1 MSIFAKE
8 GTPDDRASLD
18 YWHPAFIS
26 ALVMIVTVLLQ
37 SSERS
42 GLGAISGAA
51 ETFFGKNKAKGMD
64 AKLALI
70 TKICAIVFVVL
81 SIVMMFL
88 G

>member
-1 MSIFAKE
+1 MTVIQWIVGILLLIA
-8 GTPDDRASLD
+8 
-18 YWHPAFIS
+18 
-26 ALVMIVTVLLQ
+26 ALIMVVTVLLQ

-42 GLGAISGAA
+42 GLGAVSGAA

-64 AKLALI
+64 AKFALI
-70 TKICAIVFVVL
+70 TKICAGLFVVL

>member
-1 MSIFAKE
+1 MTVLHWIV
-8 GTPDDRASLD
+8 GILLL
-18 YWHPAFIS
+18 IS

-51 ETFFGKNKAKGMD
+51 ETFFGKNKAMGLD

-70 TKICAIVFVVL
+70 TIICAIVFVVL